1 LRQRVLR
8 PQLKRDPLG
17 RAGELMRHTI
27 ILLGLLLPPCAI
39 HAQQSSPKGYMPPA
53 GFVPDS
59 ATAVRVAVAVW
70 IPIYGERQIMS
81 EKPFVATLK
90 DSVWTVTG
98 SLPPAPKGHDVV
110 GGTVVA
116 KIAKRDGRILFVTHY
131 R

>member
-1 LRQRVLR
+1 
-8 PQLKRDPLG
+8 
-17 RAGELMRHTI
+17 MRHTI
-27 ILLGLLLPPCAI
+27 ILLLGLVLLLCVA

-70 IPIYGERQIMS
+70 IPIYGEPQIMS

-90 DSVWTVTG
+90 DSVSTVTG
-98 SLPPAPKGHDVV
+98 SLPPAPKGQVVV
-110 GGTVVA
+110 GGTAVA

-131 R
+131 Q